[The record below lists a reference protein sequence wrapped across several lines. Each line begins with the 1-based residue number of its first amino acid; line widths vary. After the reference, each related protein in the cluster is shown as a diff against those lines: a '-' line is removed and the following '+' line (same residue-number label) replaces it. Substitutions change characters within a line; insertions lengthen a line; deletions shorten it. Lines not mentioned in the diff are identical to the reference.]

1 MNNKRKLPT
10 RLNFLAEMNITSLA
24 DVSFTLMIIFLIAGV
39 STALSRQQ
47 GIDLDLPRT
56 TNPQPQPQE
65 GLIISV
71 KADGQIF
78 VGTKAVSLS
87 GFSKAL
93 ADQLAKNE
101 YRRVYLHSDRKVN
114 YGTIIEIL
122 GIIREQGITDIGLTA
137 LPK

>member
-1 MNNKRKLPT
+1 MNRTQKLHT
-10 RLNFLAEMNITSLA
+10 RLKFLAEMNITSLA

-47 GIDLDLPRT
+47 GIDLELPRT
-56 TNPQPQPQE
+56 TRPQPQTRA

-78 VGTKAVSLS
+78 IGTKAVLLS

-93 ADQLAKNE
+93 ADQLARNE
-101 YRRVYLHSDRKVN
+101 YSQVYLHADRRVD
-114 YGTIIEIL
+114 YGTVIEIL
-122 GIIREQGITDIGLTA
+122 GLIREQGITNIGLTA
-137 LPK
+137 LPR